1 MAGEDE
7 PVVFR
12 VTVAGRVGAVLC
24 ALAGAAGAVAS
35 IVLLARDGFD
45 RGLVSSLI
53 IMAGMTAVAAG
64 AARSR
69 ITIADQCVVV
79 RNPLWTHRVRL
90 GEIAAVEPGYSGLR
104 ITTAEGRTV
113 TAWAVQKSNWSAWRG
128 RRTRADEVAAAI
140 VRSAVR

>member
-1 MAGEDE
+1 MAGEND

-12 VTVAGRVGAVLC
+12 PTLAGRAGAVLC
-24 ALAGAAGAVAS
+24 ALIGAAATAGSV
-35 IVLLARDGFD
+35 VLLARDGFD
-45 RGLVSSLI
+45 RGLVASLI
-53 IMAGMTAVAAG
+53 IMAGTTAVAAG

-69 ITIADQCVVV
+69 ITIADECVVV
-79 RNPLWTHRVRL
+79 RNPLWTQRVRL

-104 ITTAEGRTV
+104 ITTTDGRTV
-113 TAWAVQKSNWSAWRG
+113 TAWAVQKSNWSTWRG